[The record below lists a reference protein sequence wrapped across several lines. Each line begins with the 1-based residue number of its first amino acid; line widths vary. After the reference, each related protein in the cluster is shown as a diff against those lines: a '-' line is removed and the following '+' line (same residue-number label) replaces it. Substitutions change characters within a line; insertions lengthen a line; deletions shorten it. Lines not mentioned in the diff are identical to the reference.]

1 VLTEARYGNHHIA
14 GNIRHRQYLFA
25 PFPAAA
31 R

>member
-1 VLTEARYGNHHIA
+1 VLAEARYGNNHLA

-25 PFPAAA
+25 PFPGDA